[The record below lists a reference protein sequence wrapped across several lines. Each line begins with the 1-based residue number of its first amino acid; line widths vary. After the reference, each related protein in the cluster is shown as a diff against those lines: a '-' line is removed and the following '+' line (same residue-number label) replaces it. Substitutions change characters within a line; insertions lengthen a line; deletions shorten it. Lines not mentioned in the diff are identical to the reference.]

1 MNAADIIVLVLILA
15 LVALA
20 VFLLRRTRAKGGFAG
35 CPYAKGCD
43 RRG

>member
-1 MNAADIIVLVLILA
+1 MNAADIIVLVLLVA

-20 VFLLRRTRAKGGFAG
+20 IFLLRRTKAKGGCAG